1 MPIFYLPFL
10 ATNSRQFLK
19 PTVLESLIPTLWHC
33 PFILSLLHPPTLA
46 WSTAIASLLTP
57 INPLWKHSVHQGKF
71 NPHDVLI
78 FMSLGC
84 SEICSAALFTSAQS
98 YPISK
103 FPIPSLP
110 AAGDRHS
117 LLSTP
122 PPKATQTCHLL
133 ECALL
138 SPIPVKSGM
147 NSDTS
152 TMVAA
157 TLQEKQRKGSPPQG
171 PLPPGSAPCTQNT
184 SPSTYHY
191 LLHTGH
197 CSLPIPHHIMF
208 IYMFL
213 PFGG

>member
-1 MPIFYLPFL
+1 MLCSPVYLCTKLSDFKVSDPIL
-10 ATNSRQFLK
+10 
-19 PTVLESLIPTLWHC
+19 TLLLVTG
-33 PFILSLLHPPTLA
+33 ILSSPP
-46 WSTAIASLLTP
+46 P
-57 INPLWKHSVHQGKF
+57 
-71 NPHDVLI
+71 
-78 FMSLGC
+78 
-84 SEICSAALFTSAQS
+84 
-98 YPISK
+98 
-103 FPIPSLP
+103 
-110 AAGDRHS
+110 
-117 LLSTP
+117 P

-213 PFGG
+213 PFGGLGFLHKKLTLSICLSRSYLCFKTQLKPFLVGSLPGTLLLTDVILKTSIQYNLLFFYLLP

>member
-1 MPIFYLPFL
+1 MTSSFSCHLAVQKYALQPCLPLHKVIRFHSFRSHPYLL
-10 ATNSRQFLK
+10 LVTG
-19 PTVLESLIPTLWHC
+19 
-33 PFILSLLHPPTLA
+33 ILSSP
-46 WSTAIASLLTP
+46 
-57 INPLWKHSVHQGKF
+57 
-71 NPHDVLI
+71 
-78 FMSLGC
+78 
-84 SEICSAALFTSAQS
+84 
-98 YPISK
+98 
-103 FPIPSLP
+103 
-110 AAGDRHS
+110 
-117 LLSTP
+117 P
-122 PPKATQTCHLL
+122 PPKVTQTSHLL

-197 CSLPIPHHIMF
+197 CSLPIPHH
-208 IYMFL
+208 MFL

>member
-1 MPIFYLPFL
+1 MTSSFSCHLAVQKCALQPCLP
-10 ATNSRQFLK
+10 
-19 PTVLESLIPTLWHC
+19 
-33 PFILSLLHPPTLA
+33 LHKV
-46 WSTAIASLLTP
+46 IR
-57 INPLWKHSVHQGKF
+57 F
-71 NPHDVLI
+71 
-78 FMSLGC
+78 
-84 SEICSAALFTSAQS
+84 QS
-98 YPISK
+98 FRSHPY
-103 FPIPSLP
+103 P

-117 LLSTP
+117 LLSTTT

-213 PFGG
+213 PFGGLGFLHKKLTLSIC

>member
-1 MPIFYLPFL
+1 MTSSFSCHLAVQKYALQPCLPLHKVIRFQSFRSHPYLL
-10 ATNSRQFLK
+10 LVTG
-19 PTVLESLIPTLWHC
+19 
-33 PFILSLLHPPTLA
+33 ILSSP
-46 WSTAIASLLTP
+46 
-57 INPLWKHSVHQGKF
+57 
-71 NPHDVLI
+71 
-78 FMSLGC
+78 
-84 SEICSAALFTSAQS
+84 
-98 YPISK
+98 
-103 FPIPSLP
+103 
-110 AAGDRHS
+110 
-117 LLSTP
+117 P
-122 PPKATQTCHLL
+122 PPKVTQTSHLL

-197 CSLPIPHHIMF
+197 CSLPIPHH
-208 IYMFL
+208 MFL

>member
-1 MPIFYLPFL
+1 MTSSFSCHLAVQKYALQPCLPLHKVIRFHSFRSHPYLL
-10 ATNSRQFLK
+10 LVTG
-19 PTVLESLIPTLWHC
+19 
-33 PFILSLLHPPTLA
+33 ILSSP
-46 WSTAIASLLTP
+46 
-57 INPLWKHSVHQGKF
+57 
-71 NPHDVLI
+71 
-78 FMSLGC
+78 
-84 SEICSAALFTSAQS
+84 
-98 YPISK
+98 
-103 FPIPSLP
+103 
-110 AAGDRHS
+110 
-117 LLSTP
+117 P
-122 PPKATQTCHLL
+122 PPKATQTSHLL

-197 CSLPIPHHIMF
+197 CSLPIPHH
-208 IYMFL
+208 MFL